1 MAIISE
7 TSLSAAAPTY
17 ATSSSSSLGKDDF
30 LKLLV
35 EQLKNQDPMNPL
47 DGTEF
52 ASQLAQFSSVEQLTN
67 MNSNLETSVATNQL
81 MAQSIGNSLATTMI
95 GKEIKATG
103 NTLKW
108 DGETEVKF
116 GYTLDTAAANATVR
130 IYNAKGQLVQ
140 EIEGA
145 SLLKGENWL
154 TWDGNEGVQPKG
166 DYTFRV
172 DAKDADGKTV
182 AASGLTLG
190 TITGVRFTASGTV
203 FLIDGVEVPVANILE
218 ILNGATHG

>member
-1 MAIISE
+1 MATISE
-7 TSLSAAAPTY
+7 TSLSAASPTY
-17 ATSSSSSLGKDDF
+17 ATASSSTLGKDDF

-67 MNSNLETSVATNQL
+67 MNSNLEASVTTNQL

-95 GKEIKATG
+95 GREIKAAG

-108 DGETEVKF
+108 DGETKVKF
-116 GYTLDTAAANATVR
+116 GYVLDTAATNATVR
-130 IYNAKGQLVQ
+130 IYDAKGQLVQ

-145 SLLKGENWL
+145 GILEGENWL
-154 TWDGNEGVQPKG
+154 TWDGNEGVQPEG
-166 DYTFRV
+166 DYTFKV
-172 DAKDADGKTV
+172 DAKDADGKSV
-182 AASGLTLG
+182 AATGVTMG

-218 ILNGATHG
+218 ILKGTTNG

>member
-1 MAIISE
+1 MATISE
-7 TSLSAAAPTY
+7 VALGAASPTY
-17 ATSSSSSLGKDDF
+17 ATASSSTLGKDDF

-95 GKEIKATG
+95 GREIKAAG

-108 DGETEVKF
+108 DGETTVKF
-116 GYTLDTAAANATVR
+116 GYTLDAAATNVTVR
-130 IYNAKGQLVQ
+130 IYDAKGQVVQ

-145 SLLKGENWL
+145 GLEKGENWWS
-154 TWDGNEGVQPKG
+154 WDGNGGIQPKG
-166 DYTFRV
+166 DYTFKV
-172 DAKDADGKTV
+172 DAKDAEGKSIPST
-182 AASGLTLG
+182 GLTMG
-190 TITGVRFTASGTV
+190 TITGVRFTATGTV
-203 FLIDGVEVPVANILE
+203 FLIDGTEVPVANILE
-218 ILNGATHG
+218 ILKGKTNG

>member
-1 MAIISE
+1 MATISE

-17 ATSSSSSLGKDDF
+17 ATASTSTLGKDDF

-35 EQLKNQDPMNPL
+35 EQLKNQDPLNPL

-95 GKEIKATG
+95 GREIKATG

-108 DGETEVKF
+108 DGKTAVKF
-116 GYTLDTAAANATVR
+116 GYSLDTAAANATVR
-130 IYNAKGQLVQ
+130 IYNSKNQLVQ

-145 SLLKGENWL
+145 GLLKGENWL
-154 TWDGNEGVQPKG
+154 EWDGNEGVQPAG
-166 DYTFRV
+166 EYTFKV
-172 DAKDADGKTV
+172 DVKDADGKSMT
-182 AASGLTLG
+182 ASGFTMG
-190 TITGVRFTASGTV
+190 TITGVRFTSSGTV

-218 ILNGATHG
+218 ILNGAAHG